1 MQPNLGTD
9 YDAHLS
15 NIVGTRI
22 VPGYCKHI
30 EVDAE
35 NRSTIAT
42 FNFMTPNDVEDF
54 AGLMVRLASGIE
66 VMISVEDDGN

>member
-1 MQPNLGTD
+1 M
-9 YDAHLS
+9 
-15 NIVGTRI
+15 GTRI
-22 VPGYCKHI
+22 VPGYCTHM

-35 NRSTIAT
+35 SRMTKAT

-66 VMISVEDDGN
+66 VMISVEDDGD